1 MDNFMDRLVERMN
14 DREPGYDEER
24 PSADEGRYSSAPRGR
39 MDYAEPDDSYGYGR
53 PQRSGGAPSVGRRD
67 LEELGRAVISAQK
80 KMSDDHNGVLESMKG
95 ALVDQAK
102 GLDEGFKEQNGK
114 IESGSQK
121 ILQAIQA
128 LGAEVKSCA
137 GAQGGALTR
146 SDVEQMLETSSA
158 DIAAKSADAIHKED
172 VKLYK
177 NVQAIVEE
185 NAGNI
190 TKAINAGSTKTAEEV
205 AASLSSLS
213 QLEKI
218 NELEAALAETKEELL
233 NRTSGL
239 KSKVTVAMLFSIINF
254 VGVAVL
260 VAIAFGFL

>member
-14 DREPGYDEER
+14 DRDTGYEDNMQQ
-24 PSADEGRYSSAPRGR
+24 DNYSSGSRGR
-39 MDYAEPDDSYGYGR
+39 MDYREPDDGYGYGR
-53 PQRSGGAPSVGRRD
+53 SQRTTAPSVGRRD

-80 KMSDDHNGVLESMKG
+80 KISDNQTTSIEALKS

-102 GLDEGFKEQNGK
+102 GLDEGFKEQD
-114 IESGSQK
+114 QK
-121 ILQAIQA
+121 IDA
-128 LGAEVKSCA
+128 
-137 GAQGGALTR
+137 
-146 SDVEQMLETSSA
+146 SA
-158 DIAAKSADAIHKED
+158 DKVLAAVKELANDVKTVNPVQNTQPDAITKAYMEELTADITVKSADAIHKED

-185 NAGNI
+185 NASNLN
-190 TKAINAGSTKTAEEV
+190 KAINAGSAKTSEEV
-205 AASLSSLS
+205 KAALASLT

-218 NELEAALAETKEELL
+218 NELEAALAETKEELV
-233 NRTSGL
+233 NRTAGAKAKL
-239 KSKVTVAMLFSIINF
+239 TVILLLSLVNF